1 MYFVL
6 VLKSDSGNNGS
17 CIERPVYFILSTSDR
32 QLAWRGFKGRKKLYT
47 GATIVDVESDIRHI
61 IEKEDFQIEASIKK
75 AFSGCGV
82 TDFIL
87 EARPAMMRDL
97 SNFSDEKVIKLNDG
111 KYSIHFSGFEQE
123 SKVCVE
129 NGDDFFFIPFSRL
142 THYFR
147 SKDTSDVFNGLKVF
161 EKMTYKEFQ
170 NYFESDE
177 DIAAP
182 FVIYFLCECSGRPW
196 WRDGEAVVTQMMA
209 RTSYCKNR
217 NERLVAM
224 FYDLVLENGLEVA
237 DIEDSGFNFD
247 VIDALSIY
255 EEAFTH
261 ENETD
266 RIRTIVEYRNQL
278 AITVKRYDFEYLI
291 KRATERKSWNRRKK
305 LQGYLDLLNT
315 LCNDQRS
322 SQ

>member
-47 GATIVDVESDIRHI
+47 GATIVDVESDIRYI

-129 NGDDFFFIPFSRL
+129 NGDDFFFIPF
-142 THYFR
+142 
-147 SKDTSDVFNGLKVF
+147 
-161 EKMTYKEFQ
+161 
-170 NYFESDE
+170 
-177 DIAAP
+177 
-182 FVIYFLCECSGRPW
+182 
-196 WRDGEAVVTQMMA
+196 
-209 RTSYCKNR
+209 CK
-217 NERLVAM
+217 
-224 FYDLVLENGLEVA
+224 
-237 DIEDSGFNFD
+237 
-247 VIDALSIY
+247 
-255 EEAFTH
+255 
-261 ENETD
+261 
-266 RIRTIVEYRNQL
+266 
-278 AITVKRYDFEYLI
+278 
-291 KRATERKSWNRRKK
+291 
-305 LQGYLDLLNT
+305 
-315 LCNDQRS
+315 
-322 SQ
+322 

>member
-1 MYFVL
+1 MNFVL
-6 VLKSDSGNNGS
+6 VLKSVSDNNGN
-17 CIERPVYFILSTSDR
+17 CIEKPVYFNLCTSDR
-32 QLAWRGFKGRKKLYT
+32 RLAWRGFKGREKLYT
-47 GATIVDVESDIRHI
+47 GATIDNVESDIRYI
-61 IEKEDFQIEASIKK
+61 IEKEDFQIEESIKK

-87 EARPAMMRDL
+87 EACPGMMRDVMG
-97 SNFSDEKVIKLNDG
+97 FSDEKVIKLNDG
-111 KYSIHFSGFEQE
+111 KYSIHFAGFEEE

-147 SKDTSDVFNGLKVF
+147 SKDTSDVFNGLKAF

-170 NYFESDE
+170 NYFESNE

-182 FVIYFLCECSGRPW
+182 FVIYFLCECSSRPW
-196 WRDGEAVVTQMMA
+196 WRDGEPVVTQMMA

-224 FYDLVLENGLEVA
+224 FYDLVLENGMEVA
-237 DIEDSGFNFD
+237 DIEDFGFNFD

-266 RIRTIVEYRNQL
+266 RIRTIVEYKNQL
-278 AITVKRYDFEYLI
+278 AITIKRYDLEYLI
-291 KRATERKSWNRRKK
+291 KRASESKSWNRRKK

>member
-123 SKVCVE
+123 SKVCVD
-129 NGDDFFFIPFSRL
+129 NVDDVVFRTLSRL
-142 THYFR
+142 THEFR
-147 SKDTSDVFNGLKVF
+147 
-161 EKMTYKEFQ
+161 
-170 NYFESDE
+170 
-177 DIAAP
+177 
-182 FVIYFLCECSGRPW
+182 
-196 WRDGEAVVTQMMA
+196 
-209 RTSYCKNR
+209 
-217 NERLVAM
+217 
-224 FYDLVLENGLEVA
+224 
-237 DIEDSGFNFD
+237 
-247 VIDALSIY
+247 
-255 EEAFTH
+255 
-261 ENETD
+261 
-266 RIRTIVEYRNQL
+266 
-278 AITVKRYDFEYLI
+278 
-291 KRATERKSWNRRKK
+291 
-305 LQGYLDLLNT
+305 
-315 LCNDQRS
+315 
-322 SQ
+322 